1 MKKQTLQNGY
11 RSSAMN
17 RERLA
22 ELGNKY
28 YHPKNWDITPVNSTD
43 FVYLMMELEAAW
55 DTIERLVKEGAK
67 NEP

>member
-1 MKKQTLQNGY
+1 
-11 RSSAMN
+11 MN